1 MKNLENI
8 TILNTSKTGLTK
20 EFLTYVDKKID
31 YILDKDY
38 QNKLKYDLL
47 IINKNLISKDINK
60 LIVTNSTLETNNFI
74 IYEKW

>member
-74 IYEKW
+74 IYEK

>member
-8 TILNTSKTGLTK
+8 PILNTSKTGLTK

-74 IYEKW
+74 IYEK